1 MNRQFK
7 NVKRGVIIKR
17 KDGSEVVRYNDP
29 SFPSYIFDG
38 YIVKGCD
45 WERVPHYHE
54 EVEIVSVKSGE
65 MAYMVEGTLVKLKKG
80 DTLFVNSGCI
90 HYSLSTTNEVTRYI
104 IAILHPKIICSS
116 FAVEQKAV
124 RPIVS
129 DKTVP
134 FVHFKRED
142 FDAPS
147 IFQLMIE
154 MEDNCKGNEFLI
166 TKYFFELWDIIMRRF
181 TEAYR
186 VHVHNM
192 EESSGH
198 NSRLKEMMLFIDE
211 RYRDRI
217 SLNDIA
223 RAGGVSQSLCNQSFH
238 KLTEKS
244 PIEYLA
250 QYRCRKVAD
259 LLASSEM
266 SMTEIADATG
276 FSGASYMAETFK
288 KYFNQSPRE
297 YKKSQRR

>member
-1 MNRQFK
+1 MDQQFK
-7 NVKRGVIIKR
+7 NVKRGIIIKR

-54 EVEIVSVKSGE
+54 EVEIISLKSEE

-90 HYSLSTTNEVTRYI
+90 HYSLSTTNEVSRYI
-104 IAILHPKIICSS
+104 IAVLHPKIICSS
-116 FAVEQKAV
+116 FAVEEKAV
-124 RPIVS
+124 RPIIL

-134 FVHFKRED
+134 FVHFKAED

-154 MEDNCKGNEFLI
+154 MEDKCKGNEFLI
-166 TKYFFELWDIIMRRF
+166 TKYFFEIWDIIMRRF

-186 VHVHNM
+186 VHVHSM

-198 NSRLKEMMLFIDE
+198 NSRLKDMMLFIDE
-211 RYRDRI
+211 HYRDRI

-223 RAGGVSQSLCNQSFH
+223 HAGGVSQSLCNQIFN

-266 SMTEIADATG
+266 TMTEIAEATG

-297 YKKSQRR
+297 YKKGQRR

>member
-1 MNRQFK
+1 MDQQFK

-54 EVEIVSVKSGE
+54 DVEIVSIKGGE

-80 DTLFVNSGCI
+80 DTLFVNSGAI
-90 HYSLSTTNEVTRYI
+90 HYSLSTTNRVSRYV

-124 RPIVS
+124 RPIVA

-134 FVHFKRED
+134 FVHFKAED

-223 RAGGVSQSLCNQSFH
+223 RAGGVSQSLCNQIFN

-288 KYFNQSPRE
+288 KYFNQSPRD

>member
-1 MNRQFK
+1 M
-7 NVKRGVIIKR
+7 NVKRGIIIKR

-54 EVEIVSVKSGE
+54 EIEILSLKSKE
-65 MAYMVEGTLVKLKKG
+65 MAYMVEGALVKLKRG

-90 HYSLSTTNEVTRYI
+90 HYSLSTTNEVSRYV
-104 IAILHPKIICSS
+104 IAILHPKIICSC

-124 RPIVS
+124 RPIIS

-134 FVHFKRED
+134 FVHFKAED
-142 FDAPS
+142 FDGP
-147 IFQLMIE
+147 IIHQLVLD
-154 MEDNCKGNEFLI
+154 MERQANGNEFLI
-166 TKYFFELWDIIMRRF
+166 TKYFFEIWDIIMCRF
-181 TEAYR
+181 TDAYR
-186 VHVHNM
+186 VHVRSM

-211 RYRDRI
+211 HYRDRI

-223 RAGGVSQSLCNQSFH
+223 RAGGVSQSLCNQIFN

-259 LLASSEM
+259 LLASSGM
-266 SMTEIADATG
+266 SMTEVAETTG

-288 KYFNQSPRE
+288 KYFGQSPRE
-297 YKKSQRR
+297 YKKGQQN

>member
-1 MNRQFK
+1 MDQQFM
-7 NVKRGVIIKR
+7 NVKRGIIIKR

-54 EVEIVSVKSGE
+54 EIEILSLKSKE
-65 MAYMVEGTLVKLKKG
+65 MAYMVEGTLVKLKRG

-90 HYSLSTTNEVTRYI
+90 HYSLSTTNEVSRYV
-104 IAILHPKIICSS
+104 IAILHPKIICSC

-124 RPIVS
+124 RPIIS

-134 FVHFKRED
+134 FVHFKAED
-142 FDAPS
+142 FDGP
-147 IFQLMIE
+147 IIHQLVLD
-154 MEDNCKGNEFLI
+154 MERQANGNEFLI
-166 TKYFFELWDIIMRRF
+166 TKYFFEIWDIIMCRF
-181 TEAYR
+181 TDAYR
-186 VHVHNM
+186 VHVRSM

-211 RYRDRI
+211 HYRDRI

-223 RAGGVSQSLCNQSFH
+223 RAGGVSQSLCNQIFN

-259 LLASSEM
+259 LLASSGM
-266 SMTEIADATG
+266 SMTEVAEATG

-288 KYFNQSPRE
+288 KYFGQSPRE
-297 YKKSQRR
+297 YKKGQGR

>member
-1 MNRQFK
+1 
-7 NVKRGVIIKR
+7 
-17 KDGSEVVRYNDP
+17 
-29 SFPSYIFDG
+29 
-38 YIVKGCD
+38 
-45 WERVPHYHE
+45 
-54 EVEIVSVKSGE
+54 
-65 MAYMVEGTLVKLKKG
+65 
-80 DTLFVNSGCI
+80 
-90 HYSLSTTNEVTRYI
+90 
-104 IAILHPKIICSS
+104 
-116 FAVEQKAV
+116 
-124 RPIVS
+124 
-129 DKTVP
+129 
-134 FVHFKRED
+134 
-142 FDAPS
+142 
-147 IFQLMIE
+147 MIE

-223 RAGGVSQSLCNQSFH
+223 RAGGVSQSLCNQIFN

-266 SMTEIADATG
+266 SMTEIADAATWPKLLR
-276 FSGASYMAETFK
+276 SISTNRQETTK
-288 KYFNQSPRE
+288 KANGGNE
-297 YKKSQRR
+297 YDSDFWNEQVIRLQGGPAFF